1 MPARGVAASSC
12 AMSRPRSVMTPRI
25 RRMRDSMLSST
36 ELSAAIWRPSTLS
49 SEVCRRSRT
58 LSKPW
63 TLANWF
69 GWTLA
74 TTGARDSSRASRS
87 GGATKITVSL
97 IGDGFGVP
105 ERRIAGRSAARRRP
119 DRSGDRGV
127 RNGAERGGAR
137 FQRGLAAHDLVE
149 LLVELFLIEQLAA
162 GGAIDLGAQF
172 GDPVFVGVLH
182 LRLAGDQPGQN
193 VVAEGEIGRGRRRP
207 HAEHGH
213 RADHDPERHRAE
225 ADLLAGMDQGIAV
238 LLRALPGPPACGST
252 PGGEGASCRGHAD
265 GAGDTRNTDRNG
277 TTSALPRRS
286 EMSSVRLNWRG

>member
-1 MPARGVAASSC
+1 
-12 AMSRPRSVMTPRI
+12 MTPRI

-49 SEVCRRSRT
+49 SEDCRRSTT

-105 ERRIAGRSAARRRP
+105 GAASLAAAPRAGGRIDP
-119 DRSGDRGV
+119 VTDGV
-127 RNGAERGGAR
+127 RNGAERGGAQ

-162 GGAIDLGAQF
+162 GGAVDLGAQF
-172 GDPVFVGVLH
+172 GDPVFIGVLH
-182 LRLAGDQPGQN
+182 LRLTGDQPGEN
-193 VVAEGEIGRGRRRP
+193 VVAEREIGRRRRRP
-207 HAEHGH
+207 HPEHGH

-225 ADLLAGMDQGIAV
+225 ADLLAGMDQGVAV
-238 LLRALPGPPACGST
+238 LLLA
-252 PGGEGASCRGHAD
+252 
-265 GAGDTRNTDRNG
+265 
-277 TTSALPRRS
+277 
-286 EMSSVRLNWRG
+286 